1 MAAPQYVTV
10 MLVPDGTDAR
20 FSWRLRR
27 WVLRAIL
34 IGLGV
39 LLVGQV
45 LFFIYYGAVVSRAA
59 RTEQVIKENEDL
71 KRYYYKV
78 QLLEQNLHQAREVVA
93 RLAKMAG
100 LENYQLPELPDDS
113 SLFSRIVPADSTA
126 PDAKPNAANAPNW
139 SLPVGLPVQGYL
151 SQRFDATDADK
162 YHPGV
167 DIACPVGTP
176 VLATGSGVVEYVASD
191 STYGQMVVLRHND
204 SVTTIYAH
212 NDRILVQEG
221 QTVRVGTR
229 IADSG
234 NSGRS
239 TAPHLHYELRI
250 NGEPID
256 PLENPYDQ
264 EN

>member
-1 MAAPQYVTV
+1 MAAPKYVTI
-10 MLVPDGTDAR
+10 MLVPDGTAPR
-20 FSWRLRR
+20 SGWRVPQ
-27 WVLRAIL
+27 WVFRAIL

-39 LLVGQV
+39 LLVGII
-45 LFFIYYGAVVSRAA
+45 LFFIYYGTMVSRAA
-59 RTEQVIKENEDL
+59 MTEQVRKENEDL

-78 QLLEQNLHQAREVVA
+78 QLLEQNLHQAREVVTRMA
-93 RLAKMAG
+93 HMAG
-100 LENYQLPELPDDS
+100 MQDFQLPELPDDS
-113 SLFSRIVPADSTA
+113 SLFSQLTPSGATPTNKS
-126 PDAKPNAANAPNW
+126 NAPNW
-139 SLPVGLPVQGYL
+139 SLPVGLPVQGYIT
-151 SQRFDATDADK
+151 QRFDARNAST

-176 VLATGSGVVEYVASD
+176 VLATGSGIVEYVAFD
-191 STYGQMVVLRHND
+191 STYGNMVVLRHND
-204 SVTTIYAH
+204 SVTTIYGH
-212 NDRILVQEG
+212 NDKNLVQEG
-221 QTVRVGTR
+221 QPVRVGTR

-239 TAPHLHYELRI
+239 TAPHVHYELRI

>member
-1 MAAPQYVTV
+1 VATPKYITI
-10 MLVPDGTDAR
+10 MLVPDGTETR
-20 FSWRLRR
+20 LGWRVRQ

-34 IGLGV
+34 IGLAV
-39 LLVGQV
+39 LLVGIV

-59 RTEQVIKENEDL
+59 RTEQVVKENEDL

-78 QLLEQNLHQAREVVA
+78 QLLEQNLHQAREVVTRMA
-93 RLAKMAG
+93 RLAGMDDF
-100 LENYQLPELPDDS
+100 QLPEIPDDS
-113 SLFSRIVPADSTA
+113 SLFVELSRTGATISSRPRT
-126 PDAKPNAANAPNW
+126 PDW
-139 SLPVGLPVQGYL
+139 SLPVGLPIQGYVT
-151 SQRFDATDADK
+151 QHFEVTDPGE

-176 VLATGSGVVEYVASD
+176 VLATGSAEVEYAAFD
-191 STYGQMVVLRHND
+191 STYGNMVVLRHND

-212 NDRILVQEG
+212 NDSILVQEG
-221 QTVRVGTR
+221 QAVRAGAK
-229 IADSG
+229 IAESG

-239 TAPHLHYELRI
+239 SAPHLHYELRI

-264 EN
+264 ENHHQ

>member
-1 MAAPQYVTV
+1 MAIPQYVTV
-10 MLVPDGTDAR
+10 MLVPDGTAAR

-27 WVLRAIL
+27 WMLRAIL

-78 QLLEQNLHQAREVVA
+78 QLLEQNLHQAREVVT
-93 RLAKMAG
+93 RMAKMAG
-100 LENYQLPELPDDS
+100 MDDFQLPTVPDDS
-113 SLFSRIVPADSTA
+113 SLFSKLMPSDSAA
-126 PDAKPNAANAPNW
+126 PGAKSAVPNW
-139 SLPVGLPVQGYL
+139 SIPVGLPVQGYL
-151 SQRFDATDADK
+151 SQRFDASDANQ

>member
-1 MAAPQYVTV
+1 MAAPKFVTI
-10 MLVPDGTDAR
+10 MLVPDGTAAR
-20 FSWRLRR
+20 FNWRVRH
-27 WVLRAIL
+27 WMFRAIL
-34 IGLGV
+34 VGLAV
-39 LLVGQV
+39 LLVGIV

-78 QLLEQNLHQAREVVA
+78 QLLEQNLHQAREAVT
-93 RLAKMAG
+93 RMAKMAG
-100 LENYQLPELPDDS
+100 LENFQLPEVLDDS
-113 SLFSRIVPADSTA
+113 SLFSQMTPGE
-126 PDAKPNAANAPNW
+126 PKAAGASSAPNW
-139 SLPVGLPVQGYL
+139 SMPVGLPVQGYL
-151 SQRFDATDADK
+151 TQRFDATDASR

-167 DIACPVGTP
+167 DIACSVGTP
-176 VLATGSGVVEYVASD
+176 VLATGSGIVEYAAAD
-191 STYGQMVVLRHND
+191 STYGNMIVLRHND

-212 NDRILVQEG
+212 NDKILVHEG
-221 QTVRVGTR
+221 QSVRVGTR

-239 TAPHLHYELRI
+239 SAPHLHYELRI

>member
-1 MAAPQYVTV
+1 MGTPKFVTV
-10 MLVPDGTDAR
+10 MLVPDGTAAR
-20 FSWRLRR
+20 FSWRVRQ
-27 WVLRAIL
+27 WMLRAIL

-39 LLVGQV
+39 LLVGIV

-59 RTEQVIKENEDL
+59 VTEKVIKENEDL

-78 QLLEQNLHQAREVVA
+78 QLLEQNLHQAREVVTRMA
-93 RLAKMAG
+93 HMAG
-100 LENYQLPELPDDS
+100 MEDFQLPDLPDDS
-113 SLFSRIVPADSTA
+113 SLFSRLSASDTTA
-126 PDAKPNAANAPNW
+126 NKKSAAPNW

-151 SQRFDATDADK
+151 TQRFDVSNADH

-167 DIACPVGTP
+167 DIACPIGTP

-191 STYGQMVVLRHND
+191 STYGNMVVLRHND

-212 NDRILVQEG
+212 NDKNLVQKG
-221 QTVRVGTR
+221 QSVRVGTR

-234 NSGRS
+234 NTGRS
-239 TAPHLHYELRI
+239 TAPHVHYELRV